1 MSQYFL
7 QSSRHMAGLL
17 LFLLALTGGCGLYT
31 PYGAQTSGA
40 KTFSVDYFRPQSP
53 LASPAVA
60 QNFTEALKDLIQR
73 QSTLSLIDSQGEL
86 RFEGQITDY
95 RVSPIGVQ
103 ANETASRNRL
113 SVTVK
118 VKFTNTIDND
128 LSFERSFTKFADFD
142 SAFDL
147 LAVENELMADI
158 SEQLTQEIFNAS
170 LGNW

>member
-1 MSQYFL
+1 MNGQFL
-7 QSSRHMAGLL
+7 ARTP
-17 LFLLALTGGCGLYT
+17 LFLAMLGLVFALSGGCGLYT

-53 LASPAVA
+53 LASPTVA
-60 QNFTEALKDLIQR
+60 QNFTEALKDVIQR
-73 QSTLSLIDSQGEL
+73 QSTLRLVDAQGEL

-95 RVSPIGVQ
+95 RVSPVGVQ

-118 VKFTNTIDND
+118 VKYTSTLETD

-142 SAFDL
+142 SSQDL
-147 LAVENELMADI
+147 LAVENELMAEI
-158 SEQLTQEIFNAS
+158 SDQLTQEIFNAS